1 MDLQSQSQF
10 NNKFDNS
17 LTERQDNESDSSSC
31 KTQNE
36 PESTLHRAEI
46 QKNDSS
52 NDVQDKPTSTHDIV
66 IYKSTSKVVKKTG
79 SAC

>member
-1 MDLQSQSQF
+1 M
-10 NNKFDNS
+10 
-17 LTERQDNESDSSSC
+17 ERQDDESDSSSC

-36 PESTLHRAEI
+36 PASTLDRAEI

-52 NDVQDKPTSTHDIV
+52 NDVQDEPTSKHV
-66 IYKSTSKVVKKTG
+66 EAIYKSTSEVVEKTG